1 MVDGTMVFE
10 VSYFE
15 LMRRARVH
23 TALETAEAARG
34 KGVIR
39 RVYIRICVF
48 IFMYVYIFIH
58 TTSVGGLAR
67 AEAPLCKN
75 YSGRKMS
82 RISGC
87 ETARCNL
94 CAYIY
99 TLYIYTRTRIYTHVH
114 IQTGILVYPVNEGE
128 L

>member
-23 TALETAEAARG
+23 TALKTAEAARG

-67 AEAPLCKN
+67 GSASL
-75 YSGRKMS
+75 
-82 RISGC
+82 
-87 ETARCNL
+87 
-94 CAYIY
+94 
-99 TLYIYTRTRIYTHVH
+99 
-114 IQTGILVYPVNEGE
+114 
-128 L
+128 

>member
-34 KGVIR
+34 KGITS
-39 RVYIRICVF
+39 VYICIYTHIRI
-48 IFMYVYIFIH
+48 
-58 TTSVGGLAR
+58 SLDERGGLAR
-67 AEAPLCKN
+67 EPLRKN

-82 RISGC
+82 RISGVQL
-87 ETARCNL
+87 RN
-94 CAYIY
+94 
-99 TLYIYTRTRIYTHVH
+99 
-114 IQTGILVYPVNEGE
+114 GKM
-128 L
+128 